1 MGPWS
6 RPYGVRDLHV
16 INELDK
22 VGDLVSAVG
31 SNQFGLQF
39 YRLFH
44 ELFAIE
50 ECTVFAFPPSMMPNQ
65 VVVEADCP
73 DARQTAVR
81 LAEQWVGGDYLIDEN
96 VRRYNKARTRMTYVL
111 KPCEI
116 NDDTYRRRY
125 YESPSIC
132 RELGLMARVN
142 NTHYLMTLARRSH
155 DDDFDCDD
163 VRTFEA
169 LSGVILKTIHRHEE
183 LVAGKDRTRA
193 CGTAIDFSSQAQ
205 RDNAIGY
212 LRDVLLGGPQRLS
225 VREAEI
231 CSRIALGYSTLAI
244 SLHYGISLNTVA
256 THRKRAYAKLGIC
269 SQNELFSRY
278 MHLFGT
284 PGALL
289 SA

>member
-1 MGPWS
+1 M
-6 RPYGVRDLHV
+6 DV
-16 INELDK
+16 ISEFDK
-22 VGDLVSAVG
+22 AGDLVSTVG
-31 SNQFGLQF
+31 SDQFGLQF

-44 ELFAIE
+44 DLFAIE
-50 ECTVFAFPPSMMPNQ
+50 ECTVFAFPPSRMPNR
-65 VVVEADCP
+65 VVIEADNP
-73 DARQTAVR
+73 AAKQIAVQ
-81 LAEQWVGGDYLIDEN
+81 LAERWVGGDYLVDQNI
-96 VRRYNKARTRMTYVL
+96 RRYNQARTRLTYVL
-111 KPCEI
+111 KPREI
-116 NDDTYRRRY
+116 NDDSYRRRY
-125 YESPSIC
+125 YENPSIC

-142 NTHYLMTLARRSH
+142 DTHYLMTLARRSR
-155 DDDFDCDD
+155 DDDFDCHD

-169 LSGVILKTIHRHEE
+169 LSGLILKTIHRHEE

-193 CGTAIDFSSQAQ
+193 CGTAIDFSSQVQ

-225 VREAEI
+225 VREAEV

-284 PGALL
+284 PGELL